1 MINSIQSTLMLEP
14 TINNEK
20 FAELVDF
27 LTEIKGK
34 TINKEQLAFV
44 CIGTDRSTGDSLGP
58 LVGNMLKGMGF
69 EHVYGTLENPCDA
82 DHVQKT
88 INSINDTQKLIVA
101 IDACL
106 GQESS
111 IGSFILSSGPLIPGA
126 GVGRTLPA
134 IGHYSIAA
142 VVNKRG
148 LKSYW
153 QLQNTSLLSILRM
166 VYTLEL
172 AIKKVWGD

>member
-1 MINSIQSTLMLEP
+1 MLNSIQSTSMLEP
-14 TINNEK
+14 TLDK
-20 FAELVDF
+20 VKLAELVDF
-27 LTEIKGK
+27 LTEIK
-34 TINKEQLAFV
+34 NKATNKQQLAFI
-44 CIGTDRSTGDSLGP
+44 CIGTDRSTGDSFGP
-58 LVGNMLKGMGF
+58 LVGNMLKAKGF
-69 EHVYGTLENPCDA
+69 MHVYGTLESPCDA
-82 DHVQKT
+82 DHVQKV
-88 INSINDTQKLIVA
+88 IESLKDTNQLVIA

-126 GVGRTLPA
+126 GIGRSLPA
-134 IGHYSIAA
+134 VGHYSIAA

-153 QLQNTSLLSILRM
+153 QLQNTSLHSIFRM

-172 AIKKVWGD
+172 AVKTVWGD